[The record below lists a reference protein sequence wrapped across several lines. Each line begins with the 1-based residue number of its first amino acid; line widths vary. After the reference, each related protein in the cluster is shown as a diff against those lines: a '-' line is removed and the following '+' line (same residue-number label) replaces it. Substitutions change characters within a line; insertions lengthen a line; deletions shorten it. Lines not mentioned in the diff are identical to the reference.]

1 MCCET
6 LSDLFDMARA
16 VYNED
21 NSELPYC
28 LKITEYIKRAIPC
41 LPKSNSLNA
50 LYWKVLLWEAPNRF
64 ESFLLYMEKNRP
76 YKKKFY
82 EPRMN
87 PLSIVA
93 QDLQDLED
101 GKYDFYG
108 LSMPPRVGKAI
119 AYDTPVL
126 TKNGWKKHGDLTIRD
141 SVIGIDG
148 EYKKILAI
156 HNPCEMEYEVTFS
169 DGEKI
174 VCHGNHE
181 WVVEDRN
188 TRKLRRIETKKI
200 AGDLRSNDGHFKY
213 RIPKK
218 KFLQGDV
225 HELAVD
231 PYTLGVWLGDGRNQ
245 NPDICGAESDYAIVQ
260 AILDNGYELAWDT
273 RHKTTG
279 VRYYGFKELRKQLQ
293 EYDMCHS
300 RRRSD
305 KYIPDNYLTAT
316 VGQRLEL
323 LAGLLDT
330 DGCLR
335 KKEHRYDFTTNEE
348 RLRDDVI
355 SLVSTF
361 GWRCSVVRY
370 ERGISSSG
378 IRANKPYWVISFNP
392 TCYIPCRLERKQL
405 YEFSKQRAITITDV
419 EKIHGI
425 QGNCI
430 TVEGGVYCVG
440 KRLKPTHNSS
450 ICIFYFAWIIGK
462 RPSSHNAMSGH
473 SGILADRFHNDLIK
487 LTENEEYTFH
497 EIFPD
502 VQLVSKSSEKNELY
516 YDAVESFAT
525 TTCRGIDGTWT
536 GAVDI
541 SEDGYLYVDDL
552 VRDRKESLSLRRL
565 EGRYQDYLN
574 ILVDRKNDGSKELM
588 VGTRWNVADPLGRIE
603 KQYKDNP
610 RYKFRKLPALNEKG
624 ESNFNY
630 PVHGFSTEYY
640 HNMRDRLDK
649 NEWMAKFMQTP
660 FVREGLLFP
669 ADGLRY
675 YNGILPEGD
684 HRVVGACD
692 VAWGGGDSLSMPIG
706 YEYPNGD
713 VYIPSWIFNKGPK
726 EVTIPLVTGKIIGE
740 RLTEIQFEANNGGDM
755 YSDKVSSELEKHNY
769 HCSCSYKKAPGNMEK
784 MTKMVAYSGDV
795 KKHFIFLDP
804 EHQDQEYS
812 DAMDE
817 LNMTV
822 QIGDNEH
829 DDAGDGITQ
838 LAMKIYGEIG
848 GPAEIYSSPV

>member
-1 MCCET
+1 MISGRNRRIINAIKKKPVCYET
-6 LSDLFDMARA
+6 LSDLFDMARV

-21 NSELPYC
+21 NAELSYC
-28 LKITEYIKRAIPC
+28 LKITEYVKEVIAC

-87 PLSIVA
+87 PLRIVA

-108 LSMPPRVGKAI
+108 LSMPPRVGK
-119 AYDTPVL
+119 
-126 TKNGWKKHGDLTIRD
+126 
-141 SVIGIDG
+141 
-148 EYKKILAI
+148 
-156 HNPCEMEYEVTFS
+156 
-169 DGEKI
+169 
-174 VCHGNHE
+174 
-181 WVVEDRN
+181 
-188 TRKLRRIETKKI
+188 
-200 AGDLRSNDGHFKY
+200 
-213 RIPKK
+213 
-218 KFLQGDV
+218 
-225 HELAVD
+225 
-231 PYTLGVWLGDGRNQ
+231 
-245 NPDICGAESDYAIVQ
+245 
-260 AILDNGYELAWDT
+260 
-273 RHKTTG
+273 
-279 VRYYGFKELRKQLQ
+279 
-293 EYDMCHS
+293 
-300 RRRSD
+300 
-305 KYIPDNYLTAT
+305 
-316 VGQRLEL
+316 
-323 LAGLLDT
+323 
-330 DGCLR
+330 
-335 KKEHRYDFTTNEE
+335 
-348 RLRDDVI
+348 
-355 SLVSTF
+355 ST
-361 GWRCSVVRY
+361 
-370 ERGISSSG
+370 
-378 IRANKPYWVISFNP
+378 
-392 TCYIPCRLERKQL
+392 
-405 YEFSKQRAITITDV
+405 
-419 EKIHGI
+419 
-425 QGNCI
+425 
-430 TVEGGVYCVG
+430 
-440 KRLKPTHNSS
+440 
-450 ICIFYFAWIIGK
+450 ICIFFFAWIIGK
-462 RPSSHNAMSGH
+462 RPDSHNAMSGH

-502 VQLVSKSSEKNELY
+502 VNLQMKSSEKNELY

-541 SEDGYLYVDDL
+541 SQDGYLYVDDL
-552 VRDRKESLSLRRL
+552 VRDRKESLSPKRL

-574 ILVDRKNDGSKELM
+574 ILVDRKNDGSRELM
-588 VGTRWNVADPLGRIE
+588 VGTRWNVMDPLGKIE

-624 ESNFNY
+624 ESNFDY
-630 PVHGFSTEYY
+630 PVKGFSTKYY
-640 HNMRDRLDK
+640 HDMRDKLDK

-684 HRVVGACD
+684 HRVIGACD

-726 EVTIPLVTGKIIGE
+726 ETTIPLVTGKIMGE

-755 YSDKVSSELEKHNY
+755 YSDKVSAELEKHNY

-795 KKHFIFLDP
+795 KRHFIFLDP

-838 LAMKIYGEIG
+838 LAIKIYGDVG
-848 GPAEIYSSPV
+848 GPADIISSPV

>member
-1 MCCET
+1 MISGRNKRIINAIKKKPVCCET
-6 LSDLFDMARA
+6 LRDLFDMARA
-16 VYNED
+16 VYKED
-21 NSELPYC
+21 NAELSYC
-28 LKITEYIKRAIPC
+28 LKITSYIKQVIP
-41 LPKSNSLNA
+41 LLEKSDALNSL
-50 LYWKVLLWEAPNRF
+50 YWDVLLWEAPNRF

-108 LSMPPRVGKAI
+108 LSMPPRVGK
-119 AYDTPVL
+119 
-126 TKNGWKKHGDLTIRD
+126 
-141 SVIGIDG
+141 
-148 EYKKILAI
+148 
-156 HNPCEMEYEVTFS
+156 
-169 DGEKI
+169 
-174 VCHGNHE
+174 
-181 WVVEDRN
+181 
-188 TRKLRRIETKKI
+188 
-200 AGDLRSNDGHFKY
+200 
-213 RIPKK
+213 
-218 KFLQGDV
+218 
-225 HELAVD
+225 
-231 PYTLGVWLGDGRNQ
+231 
-245 NPDICGAESDYAIVQ
+245 
-260 AILDNGYELAWDT
+260 
-273 RHKTTG
+273 
-279 VRYYGFKELRKQLQ
+279 
-293 EYDMCHS
+293 
-300 RRRSD
+300 
-305 KYIPDNYLTAT
+305 
-316 VGQRLEL
+316 
-323 LAGLLDT
+323 
-330 DGCLR
+330 
-335 KKEHRYDFTTNEE
+335 
-348 RLRDDVI
+348 
-355 SLVSTF
+355 ST
-361 GWRCSVVRY
+361 
-370 ERGISSSG
+370 
-378 IRANKPYWVISFNP
+378 
-392 TCYIPCRLERKQL
+392 
-405 YEFSKQRAITITDV
+405 
-419 EKIHGI
+419 
-425 QGNCI
+425 
-430 TVEGGVYCVG
+430 
-440 KRLKPTHNSS
+440 
-450 ICIFYFAWIIGK
+450 ICIFFYAWIIGK

-552 VRDRKESLSLRRL
+552 VRDRKESLSLKRL

-603 KQYKDNP
+603 KQYKNNP
-610 RYKFRKLPALNEKG
+610 RYKFRKIPALNEKG
-624 ESNFNY
+624 ESNFDY
-630 PVHGFSTEYY
+630 PVKGFSTKYY

-669 ADGLRY
+669 ADELRY

-713 VYIPSWIFNKGPK
+713 VYIPSWIFNKGKK
-726 EVTIPLVTGKIIGE
+726 EVTIPLVTGKIMGE
-740 RLTEIQFEANNGGDM
+740 KLTEIQFEANNGGDM
-755 YSDKVSSELEKHNY
+755 YSDRVSTELEKHNY

-795 KKHFIFLDP
+795 KKHFIFLDS

-838 LAMKIYGEIG
+838 LAMKIYGDID
-848 GPAEIYSSPV
+848 GPASIIQSPV

>member
-1 MCCET
+1 MISGRNKRIINAIKKKPVCCET
-6 LSDLFDMARA
+6 LRDLFDMARA
-16 VYNED
+16 VYKED
-21 NSELPYC
+21 NAELSYC
-28 LKITEYIKRAIPC
+28 LKITSYIKQVIP
-41 LPKSNSLNA
+41 LLEKSDALNSL
-50 LYWKVLLWEAPNRF
+50 YWDVLLWEAPNRF

-108 LSMPPRVGKAI
+108 LSMPPRVGK
-119 AYDTPVL
+119 
-126 TKNGWKKHGDLTIRD
+126 
-141 SVIGIDG
+141 
-148 EYKKILAI
+148 
-156 HNPCEMEYEVTFS
+156 
-169 DGEKI
+169 
-174 VCHGNHE
+174 
-181 WVVEDRN
+181 
-188 TRKLRRIETKKI
+188 
-200 AGDLRSNDGHFKY
+200 
-213 RIPKK
+213 
-218 KFLQGDV
+218 
-225 HELAVD
+225 
-231 PYTLGVWLGDGRNQ
+231 
-245 NPDICGAESDYAIVQ
+245 
-260 AILDNGYELAWDT
+260 
-273 RHKTTG
+273 
-279 VRYYGFKELRKQLQ
+279 
-293 EYDMCHS
+293 
-300 RRRSD
+300 
-305 KYIPDNYLTAT
+305 
-316 VGQRLEL
+316 
-323 LAGLLDT
+323 
-330 DGCLR
+330 
-335 KKEHRYDFTTNEE
+335 
-348 RLRDDVI
+348 
-355 SLVSTF
+355 ST
-361 GWRCSVVRY
+361 
-370 ERGISSSG
+370 
-378 IRANKPYWVISFNP
+378 
-392 TCYIPCRLERKQL
+392 
-405 YEFSKQRAITITDV
+405 
-419 EKIHGI
+419 
-425 QGNCI
+425 
-430 TVEGGVYCVG
+430 
-440 KRLKPTHNSS
+440 
-450 ICIFYFAWIIGK
+450 ICIFFYAWIIGK

-552 VRDRKESLSLRRL
+552 VRDRKESLSLKRL

-603 KQYKDNP
+603 KQYKNNP

-624 ESNFNY
+624 ESNFDY
-630 PVHGFSTEYY
+630 PVHGFSTKYY
-640 HNMRDRLDK
+640 HDMRDRLNK

-669 ADGLRY
+669 ADELRY

-740 RLTEIQFEANNGGDM
+740 KLTEIQFEANNGGDM
-755 YSDKVSSELEKHNY
+755 YSDRISTELEKHNY

-784 MTKMVAYSGDV
+784 TTKMVAYSGDI
-795 KKHFIFLDP
+795 KKHFIFLNP

-838 LAMKIYGEIG
+838 LAMKIYGDYDE
-848 GPAEIYSSPV
+848 PASIIQSPV

>member
-1 MCCET
+1 MISGRNKRIINAIKKKPVCCET
-6 LSDLFDMARA
+6 LRDLFDMARA
-16 VYNED
+16 VYKED
-21 NSELPYC
+21 NAELSYC
-28 LKITEYIKRAIPC
+28 LKITSYIKQVVQ
-41 LPKSNSLNA
+41 LLEKSDALNG
-50 LYWKVLLWEAPNRF
+50 LYWDVLLWEAPNRF

-108 LSMPPRVGKAI
+108 LSMPPRVGK
-119 AYDTPVL
+119 
-126 TKNGWKKHGDLTIRD
+126 
-141 SVIGIDG
+141 
-148 EYKKILAI
+148 
-156 HNPCEMEYEVTFS
+156 
-169 DGEKI
+169 
-174 VCHGNHE
+174 
-181 WVVEDRN
+181 
-188 TRKLRRIETKKI
+188 
-200 AGDLRSNDGHFKY
+200 
-213 RIPKK
+213 
-218 KFLQGDV
+218 
-225 HELAVD
+225 
-231 PYTLGVWLGDGRNQ
+231 
-245 NPDICGAESDYAIVQ
+245 
-260 AILDNGYELAWDT
+260 
-273 RHKTTG
+273 
-279 VRYYGFKELRKQLQ
+279 
-293 EYDMCHS
+293 
-300 RRRSD
+300 
-305 KYIPDNYLTAT
+305 
-316 VGQRLEL
+316 
-323 LAGLLDT
+323 
-330 DGCLR
+330 
-335 KKEHRYDFTTNEE
+335 
-348 RLRDDVI
+348 
-355 SLVSTF
+355 ST
-361 GWRCSVVRY
+361 
-370 ERGISSSG
+370 
-378 IRANKPYWVISFNP
+378 
-392 TCYIPCRLERKQL
+392 
-405 YEFSKQRAITITDV
+405 
-419 EKIHGI
+419 
-425 QGNCI
+425 
-430 TVEGGVYCVG
+430 
-440 KRLKPTHNSS
+440 
-450 ICIFYFAWIIGK
+450 ICIFFYAWIIGK

-552 VRDRKESLSLRRL
+552 VRDRKESLSLKRL

-603 KQYKDNP
+603 KQYKNNP

-624 ESNFNY
+624 ESNFDY
-630 PVHGFSTEYY
+630 PVHGFSTKYY
-640 HNMRDRLDK
+640 HDMRDRLDK

-669 ADGLRY
+669 ADELRY

-684 HRVVGACD
+684 HRVIGACD

-713 VYIPSWIFNKGPK
+713 VYIPSWIFNKGKK

-740 RLTEIQFEANNGGDM
+740 KLTEIQFEANNGGDM
-755 YSDKVSSELEKHNY
+755 YSDRVSTELEKHNY

-838 LAMKIYGEIG
+838 LAMKIYGDID
-848 GPAEIYSSPV
+848 GPASIIQSPV

>member
-1 MCCET
+1 MISGRNKRIINAIKKKPVCCET
-6 LSDLFDMARA
+6 LRDLFDMARA
-16 VYNED
+16 VYKED
-21 NSELPYC
+21 NAELSYC
-28 LKITEYIKRAIPC
+28 LKITSYIKQVIP
-41 LPKSNSLNA
+41 LLEKSDALNG
-50 LYWKVLLWEAPNRF
+50 LYWDVLLWEAPNRF

-108 LSMPPRVGKAI
+108 LSMPPRVGK
-119 AYDTPVL
+119 
-126 TKNGWKKHGDLTIRD
+126 
-141 SVIGIDG
+141 
-148 EYKKILAI
+148 
-156 HNPCEMEYEVTFS
+156 
-169 DGEKI
+169 
-174 VCHGNHE
+174 
-181 WVVEDRN
+181 
-188 TRKLRRIETKKI
+188 
-200 AGDLRSNDGHFKY
+200 
-213 RIPKK
+213 
-218 KFLQGDV
+218 
-225 HELAVD
+225 
-231 PYTLGVWLGDGRNQ
+231 
-245 NPDICGAESDYAIVQ
+245 
-260 AILDNGYELAWDT
+260 
-273 RHKTTG
+273 
-279 VRYYGFKELRKQLQ
+279 
-293 EYDMCHS
+293 
-300 RRRSD
+300 
-305 KYIPDNYLTAT
+305 
-316 VGQRLEL
+316 
-323 LAGLLDT
+323 
-330 DGCLR
+330 
-335 KKEHRYDFTTNEE
+335 
-348 RLRDDVI
+348 
-355 SLVSTF
+355 ST
-361 GWRCSVVRY
+361 
-370 ERGISSSG
+370 
-378 IRANKPYWVISFNP
+378 
-392 TCYIPCRLERKQL
+392 
-405 YEFSKQRAITITDV
+405 
-419 EKIHGI
+419 
-425 QGNCI
+425 
-430 TVEGGVYCVG
+430 
-440 KRLKPTHNSS
+440 
-450 ICIFYFAWIIGK
+450 ICIFFYAWIIGK

-502 VQLVSKSSEKNELY
+502 VQLASKSSEKNELY

-552 VRDRKESLSLRRL
+552 VRDRKESLSLKRL

-574 ILVDRKNDGSKELM
+574 ILVDRKNDGSRELM

-603 KQYKDNP
+603 KQYKNNP

-630 PVHGFSTEYY
+630 PVKGFSTKYY

-784 MTKMVAYSGDV
+784 MTKMIAYSGDI

-804 EHQDQEYS
+804 DCQDQEYS
-812 DAMDE
+812 EAMDE

-838 LAMKIYGEIG
+838 LAMKIYGDIG
-848 GPAEIYSSPV
+848 GPASIVQSPV

>member
-1 MCCET
+1 MISGRNKRIINAIKKKPVCCET
-6 LSDLFDMARA
+6 LRDLFDMARA
-16 VYNED
+16 VYKED
-21 NSELPYC
+21 NAELSYC
-28 LKITEYIKRAIPC
+28 LEITSYIKQVIP
-41 LPKSNSLNA
+41 LLGKSDALNSL
-50 LYWKVLLWEAPNRF
+50 YWDVLLWEAPNRF

-108 LSMPPRVGKAI
+108 LSMPPRVGK
-119 AYDTPVL
+119 
-126 TKNGWKKHGDLTIRD
+126 
-141 SVIGIDG
+141 
-148 EYKKILAI
+148 
-156 HNPCEMEYEVTFS
+156 
-169 DGEKI
+169 
-174 VCHGNHE
+174 
-181 WVVEDRN
+181 
-188 TRKLRRIETKKI
+188 
-200 AGDLRSNDGHFKY
+200 
-213 RIPKK
+213 
-218 KFLQGDV
+218 
-225 HELAVD
+225 
-231 PYTLGVWLGDGRNQ
+231 
-245 NPDICGAESDYAIVQ
+245 
-260 AILDNGYELAWDT
+260 
-273 RHKTTG
+273 
-279 VRYYGFKELRKQLQ
+279 
-293 EYDMCHS
+293 
-300 RRRSD
+300 
-305 KYIPDNYLTAT
+305 
-316 VGQRLEL
+316 
-323 LAGLLDT
+323 
-330 DGCLR
+330 
-335 KKEHRYDFTTNEE
+335 
-348 RLRDDVI
+348 
-355 SLVSTF
+355 ST
-361 GWRCSVVRY
+361 
-370 ERGISSSG
+370 
-378 IRANKPYWVISFNP
+378 
-392 TCYIPCRLERKQL
+392 
-405 YEFSKQRAITITDV
+405 
-419 EKIHGI
+419 
-425 QGNCI
+425 
-430 TVEGGVYCVG
+430 
-440 KRLKPTHNSS
+440 
-450 ICIFYFAWIIGK
+450 ICIFFYAWIIGK

-552 VRDRKESLSLRRL
+552 VRDRKESLSLKRL

-603 KQYKDNP
+603 KQYKNNP

-624 ESNFNY
+624 ESNFDY
-630 PVHGFSTEYY
+630 PVKGFSTKYY

-669 ADGLRY
+669 ADELRY

-713 VYIPSWIFNKGPK
+713 VYIPSWIFNKGKK

-740 RLTEIQFEANNGGDM
+740 KLTEIQFEANNGGDM
-755 YSDKVSSELEKHNY
+755 YSDRVSTELEKHNY

-838 LAMKIYGEIG
+838 LAIKIYGDID
-848 GPAEIYSSPV
+848 GPASIIQSPV

>member
-1 MCCET
+1 MISGRNKRIINAIKKKPVCCET
-6 LSDLFDMARA
+6 LRDLFDMARA
-16 VYNED
+16 VYKED
-21 NSELPYC
+21 NAELSYC
-28 LKITEYIKRAIPC
+28 LKITSYIKQVIP
-41 LPKSNSLNA
+41 LLEKSDALNSL
-50 LYWKVLLWEAPNRF
+50 YWDVLLWEAPNRF

-87 PLSIVA
+87 PFSIVA

-108 LSMPPRVGKAI
+108 LSMPPRVGK
-119 AYDTPVL
+119 
-126 TKNGWKKHGDLTIRD
+126 
-141 SVIGIDG
+141 
-148 EYKKILAI
+148 
-156 HNPCEMEYEVTFS
+156 
-169 DGEKI
+169 
-174 VCHGNHE
+174 
-181 WVVEDRN
+181 
-188 TRKLRRIETKKI
+188 
-200 AGDLRSNDGHFKY
+200 
-213 RIPKK
+213 
-218 KFLQGDV
+218 
-225 HELAVD
+225 
-231 PYTLGVWLGDGRNQ
+231 
-245 NPDICGAESDYAIVQ
+245 
-260 AILDNGYELAWDT
+260 
-273 RHKTTG
+273 
-279 VRYYGFKELRKQLQ
+279 
-293 EYDMCHS
+293 
-300 RRRSD
+300 
-305 KYIPDNYLTAT
+305 
-316 VGQRLEL
+316 
-323 LAGLLDT
+323 
-330 DGCLR
+330 
-335 KKEHRYDFTTNEE
+335 
-348 RLRDDVI
+348 
-355 SLVSTF
+355 ST
-361 GWRCSVVRY
+361 
-370 ERGISSSG
+370 
-378 IRANKPYWVISFNP
+378 
-392 TCYIPCRLERKQL
+392 
-405 YEFSKQRAITITDV
+405 
-419 EKIHGI
+419 
-425 QGNCI
+425 
-430 TVEGGVYCVG
+430 
-440 KRLKPTHNSS
+440 
-450 ICIFYFAWIIGK
+450 ICIFFYAWIIGK

-565 EGRYQDYLN
+565 DGRYQDYLN

-603 KQYKDNP
+603 KQYKNNP
-610 RYKFRKLPALNEKG
+610 RYKFRKIPALNEKG

-630 PVHGFSTEYY
+630 PVKGFSTKYY
-640 HNMRDRLDK
+640 HDMRDRLDK

-669 ADGLRY
+669 ADELRY

-713 VYIPSWIFNKGPK
+713 VYIPSWIFNKGKK

-740 RLTEIQFEANNGGDM
+740 KLTEIQFEANNGGDM
-755 YSDKVSSELEKHNY
+755 YSDRVSTELEKHNY

-838 LAMKIYGEIG
+838 LAMKIYGDID
-848 GPAEIYSSPV
+848 GPASIIQSPV

>member
-1 MCCET
+1 MISGRNKRIINAIKKKPVCCET
-6 LSDLFDMARA
+6 LRDLFDMARA
-16 VYNED
+16 VYKED
-21 NSELPYC
+21 NAELSYC
-28 LKITEYIKRAIPC
+28 LKITSYIKQVIP
-41 LPKSNSLNA
+41 LLEKSDALNSL
-50 LYWKVLLWEAPNRF
+50 YWDVLLWEAPNRF

-108 LSMPPRVGKAI
+108 LSMPPRVGK
-119 AYDTPVL
+119 
-126 TKNGWKKHGDLTIRD
+126 
-141 SVIGIDG
+141 
-148 EYKKILAI
+148 
-156 HNPCEMEYEVTFS
+156 
-169 DGEKI
+169 
-174 VCHGNHE
+174 
-181 WVVEDRN
+181 
-188 TRKLRRIETKKI
+188 
-200 AGDLRSNDGHFKY
+200 
-213 RIPKK
+213 
-218 KFLQGDV
+218 
-225 HELAVD
+225 
-231 PYTLGVWLGDGRNQ
+231 
-245 NPDICGAESDYAIVQ
+245 
-260 AILDNGYELAWDT
+260 
-273 RHKTTG
+273 
-279 VRYYGFKELRKQLQ
+279 
-293 EYDMCHS
+293 
-300 RRRSD
+300 
-305 KYIPDNYLTAT
+305 
-316 VGQRLEL
+316 
-323 LAGLLDT
+323 
-330 DGCLR
+330 
-335 KKEHRYDFTTNEE
+335 
-348 RLRDDVI
+348 
-355 SLVSTF
+355 ST
-361 GWRCSVVRY
+361 
-370 ERGISSSG
+370 
-378 IRANKPYWVISFNP
+378 
-392 TCYIPCRLERKQL
+392 
-405 YEFSKQRAITITDV
+405 
-419 EKIHGI
+419 
-425 QGNCI
+425 
-430 TVEGGVYCVG
+430 
-440 KRLKPTHNSS
+440 
-450 ICIFYFAWIIGK
+450 ICIFFYAWIIGK

-536 GAVDI
+536 GAVDV

-565 EGRYQDYLN
+565 DGRYQDYLN

-603 KQYKDNP
+603 KQYKNNP
-610 RYKFRKLPALNEKG
+610 RYKFRKIPALNEKG

-630 PVHGFSTEYY
+630 PVKGFSTKYY

-669 ADGLRY
+669 ADELRY

-684 HRVVGACD
+684 HRVIGACD

-713 VYIPSWIFNKGPK
+713 VYIPSWIFNKGKK

-740 RLTEIQFEANNGGDM
+740 KLTEIQFEANNGGDM
-755 YSDKVSSELEKHNY
+755 YSDRVSTELEKHNY

-838 LAMKIYGEIG
+838 LAMKIYGDID
-848 GPAEIYSSPV
+848 GPASIIQSPV

>member
-1 MCCET
+1 MISGRNKRIINAIKKKPVCCET
-6 LSDLFDMARA
+6 LRDLFDMARA
-16 VYNED
+16 VYKED
-21 NSELPYC
+21 NAELSYC
-28 LKITEYIKRAIPC
+28 LKITSYIKQVIP
-41 LPKSNSLNA
+41 LLEKSDALNSL
-50 LYWKVLLWEAPNRF
+50 YWDVLLWEAPNRF

-108 LSMPPRVGKAI
+108 LSMPPRVGK
-119 AYDTPVL
+119 
-126 TKNGWKKHGDLTIRD
+126 
-141 SVIGIDG
+141 
-148 EYKKILAI
+148 
-156 HNPCEMEYEVTFS
+156 
-169 DGEKI
+169 
-174 VCHGNHE
+174 
-181 WVVEDRN
+181 
-188 TRKLRRIETKKI
+188 
-200 AGDLRSNDGHFKY
+200 
-213 RIPKK
+213 
-218 KFLQGDV
+218 
-225 HELAVD
+225 
-231 PYTLGVWLGDGRNQ
+231 
-245 NPDICGAESDYAIVQ
+245 
-260 AILDNGYELAWDT
+260 
-273 RHKTTG
+273 
-279 VRYYGFKELRKQLQ
+279 
-293 EYDMCHS
+293 
-300 RRRSD
+300 
-305 KYIPDNYLTAT
+305 
-316 VGQRLEL
+316 
-323 LAGLLDT
+323 
-330 DGCLR
+330 
-335 KKEHRYDFTTNEE
+335 
-348 RLRDDVI
+348 
-355 SLVSTF
+355 ST
-361 GWRCSVVRY
+361 
-370 ERGISSSG
+370 
-378 IRANKPYWVISFNP
+378 
-392 TCYIPCRLERKQL
+392 
-405 YEFSKQRAITITDV
+405 
-419 EKIHGI
+419 
-425 QGNCI
+425 
-430 TVEGGVYCVG
+430 
-440 KRLKPTHNSS
+440 
-450 ICIFYFAWIIGK
+450 ICIFFYAWIIGK

-565 EGRYQDYLN
+565 DGRYQDYLN

-603 KQYKDNP
+603 KQYKNNP
-610 RYKFRKLPALNEKG
+610 RYKFRKIPALNEKG

-630 PVHGFSTEYY
+630 PVKGFSTKYY

-669 ADGLRY
+669 ADELRY
-675 YNGILPEGD
+675 YNGVLPEGD

-713 VYIPSWIFNKGPK
+713 VYIPSWIFNKGEK

-740 RLTEIQFEANNGGDM
+740 KLTEIQFEANNGGDM
-755 YSDKVSSELEKHNY
+755 YSDRVSTELEKHNY

-838 LAMKIYGEIG
+838 LAMKIYGDID
-848 GPAEIYSSPV
+848 GPASIIQSPV

>member
-1 MCCET
+1 MISGRNRRIINAIKKKPVSNET
-6 LSDLFDMARA
+6 LSDLFDMARV

-21 NSELPYC
+21 NAELHYC
-28 LKITEYIKRAIPC
+28 LKITEYVKEVVHY

-87 PLSIVA
+87 PLRIVA

-108 LSMPPRVGKAI
+108 LSMPPRVGK
-119 AYDTPVL
+119 
-126 TKNGWKKHGDLTIRD
+126 
-141 SVIGIDG
+141 
-148 EYKKILAI
+148 
-156 HNPCEMEYEVTFS
+156 
-169 DGEKI
+169 
-174 VCHGNHE
+174 
-181 WVVEDRN
+181 
-188 TRKLRRIETKKI
+188 
-200 AGDLRSNDGHFKY
+200 
-213 RIPKK
+213 
-218 KFLQGDV
+218 
-225 HELAVD
+225 
-231 PYTLGVWLGDGRNQ
+231 
-245 NPDICGAESDYAIVQ
+245 
-260 AILDNGYELAWDT
+260 
-273 RHKTTG
+273 
-279 VRYYGFKELRKQLQ
+279 
-293 EYDMCHS
+293 
-300 RRRSD
+300 
-305 KYIPDNYLTAT
+305 
-316 VGQRLEL
+316 
-323 LAGLLDT
+323 
-330 DGCLR
+330 
-335 KKEHRYDFTTNEE
+335 
-348 RLRDDVI
+348 
-355 SLVSTF
+355 ST
-361 GWRCSVVRY
+361 
-370 ERGISSSG
+370 
-378 IRANKPYWVISFNP
+378 
-392 TCYIPCRLERKQL
+392 
-405 YEFSKQRAITITDV
+405 
-419 EKIHGI
+419 
-425 QGNCI
+425 
-430 TVEGGVYCVG
+430 
-440 KRLKPTHNSS
+440 
-450 ICIFYFAWIIGK
+450 ICIFFFAWIIGK
-462 RPSSHNAMSGH
+462 RPDSHNAMSGH

-502 VQLVSKSSEKNELY
+502 VNLQMKSSEKNELY

-541 SEDGYLYVDDL
+541 SQDGYLYVDDL
-552 VRDRKESLSLRRL
+552 VRDRKESLSPKRL

-574 ILVDRKNDGSKELM
+574 ILVDRKNDGSRELM
-588 VGTRWNVADPLGRIE
+588 VGTRWNVMDPLGKIE
-603 KQYKDNP
+603 KQYKNNP

-624 ESNFNY
+624 ESNFDY
-630 PVHGFSTEYY
+630 PVKGFSTKYY
-640 HNMRDRLDK
+640 HDMRDKLDK

-726 EVTIPLVTGKIIGE
+726 ETTIPLVTGKIMGE
-740 RLTEIQFEANNGGDM
+740 KLTEIQFEANNGGDM
-755 YSDKVSSELEKHNY
+755 YSDKVSAELEKHNY

-795 KKHFIFLDP
+795 KRHFIFLDP

-838 LAMKIYGEIG
+838 LAIKIYGDVG
-848 GPAEIYSSPV
+848 GPADIISSPV

>member
-1 MCCET
+1 MISGRNRRIINAIKEKPVCCEI
-6 LSDLFDMARA
+6 LSDLFDMARV

-21 NSELPYC
+21 NAELSYC
-28 LKITEYIKRAIPC
+28 LKITEYVKEVIPY

-87 PLSIVA
+87 PLRIVA

-108 LSMPPRVGKAI
+108 LSMPPRVGK
-119 AYDTPVL
+119 
-126 TKNGWKKHGDLTIRD
+126 
-141 SVIGIDG
+141 
-148 EYKKILAI
+148 
-156 HNPCEMEYEVTFS
+156 
-169 DGEKI
+169 
-174 VCHGNHE
+174 
-181 WVVEDRN
+181 
-188 TRKLRRIETKKI
+188 
-200 AGDLRSNDGHFKY
+200 
-213 RIPKK
+213 
-218 KFLQGDV
+218 
-225 HELAVD
+225 
-231 PYTLGVWLGDGRNQ
+231 
-245 NPDICGAESDYAIVQ
+245 
-260 AILDNGYELAWDT
+260 
-273 RHKTTG
+273 
-279 VRYYGFKELRKQLQ
+279 
-293 EYDMCHS
+293 
-300 RRRSD
+300 
-305 KYIPDNYLTAT
+305 
-316 VGQRLEL
+316 
-323 LAGLLDT
+323 
-330 DGCLR
+330 
-335 KKEHRYDFTTNEE
+335 
-348 RLRDDVI
+348 
-355 SLVSTF
+355 ST
-361 GWRCSVVRY
+361 
-370 ERGISSSG
+370 
-378 IRANKPYWVISFNP
+378 
-392 TCYIPCRLERKQL
+392 
-405 YEFSKQRAITITDV
+405 
-419 EKIHGI
+419 
-425 QGNCI
+425 
-430 TVEGGVYCVG
+430 
-440 KRLKPTHNSS
+440 
-450 ICIFYFAWIIGK
+450 ICIFFFAWIIGK
-462 RPSSHNAMSGH
+462 RPDSHNAMSGH

-502 VQLVSKSSEKNELY
+502 VNLQMKSSEKNELY

-541 SEDGYLYVDDL
+541 SQDGYLYVDDL
-552 VRDRKESLSLRRL
+552 VRDRKESLSPKRL

-574 ILVDRKNDGSKELM
+574 ILVDRKNDGSRELM
-588 VGTRWNVADPLGRIE
+588 VGTRWNVMDPLGKIE
-603 KQYKDNP
+603 KQYKNNP

-624 ESNFNY
+624 ESNFDY
-630 PVHGFSTEYY
+630 PVKGFSTKYY
-640 HNMRDRLDK
+640 HDMRDKLDK

-726 EVTIPLVTGKIIGE
+726 ETTIPLVTGKIMGE
-740 RLTEIQFEANNGGDM
+740 KLTEIQFEANNGGDM
-755 YSDKVSSELEKHNY
+755 YSDKVSAELEKHNY

-795 KKHFIFLDP
+795 KRHFIFLDP

-838 LAMKIYGEIG
+838 LAIKIYGDVG
-848 GPAEIYSSPV
+848 GSADIISSPV

>member
-1 MCCET
+1 MISGRNKRIINAIKKKPVCCET
-6 LSDLFDMARA
+6 LRDLFDMARA
-16 VYNED
+16 VYKED
-21 NSELPYC
+21 NAELSYC
-28 LKITEYIKRAIPC
+28 LKITIYIKQVIP
-41 LPKSNSLNA
+41 LLEKSDALNSL
-50 LYWKVLLWEAPNRF
+50 YWDVLLWEAPNRF

-108 LSMPPRVGKAI
+108 LSMPPRVGK
-119 AYDTPVL
+119 
-126 TKNGWKKHGDLTIRD
+126 
-141 SVIGIDG
+141 
-148 EYKKILAI
+148 
-156 HNPCEMEYEVTFS
+156 
-169 DGEKI
+169 
-174 VCHGNHE
+174 
-181 WVVEDRN
+181 
-188 TRKLRRIETKKI
+188 
-200 AGDLRSNDGHFKY
+200 
-213 RIPKK
+213 
-218 KFLQGDV
+218 
-225 HELAVD
+225 
-231 PYTLGVWLGDGRNQ
+231 
-245 NPDICGAESDYAIVQ
+245 
-260 AILDNGYELAWDT
+260 
-273 RHKTTG
+273 
-279 VRYYGFKELRKQLQ
+279 
-293 EYDMCHS
+293 
-300 RRRSD
+300 
-305 KYIPDNYLTAT
+305 
-316 VGQRLEL
+316 
-323 LAGLLDT
+323 
-330 DGCLR
+330 
-335 KKEHRYDFTTNEE
+335 
-348 RLRDDVI
+348 
-355 SLVSTF
+355 ST
-361 GWRCSVVRY
+361 
-370 ERGISSSG
+370 
-378 IRANKPYWVISFNP
+378 
-392 TCYIPCRLERKQL
+392 
-405 YEFSKQRAITITDV
+405 
-419 EKIHGI
+419 
-425 QGNCI
+425 
-430 TVEGGVYCVG
+430 
-440 KRLKPTHNSS
+440 
-450 ICIFYFAWIIGK
+450 ICIFFYAWIIGK

-552 VRDRKESLSLRRL
+552 VRDRKESLSLKRL

-603 KQYKDNP
+603 KQYKNNP

-624 ESNFNY
+624 ESNFDY
-630 PVHGFSTEYY
+630 PVKGFSTKYY

-669 ADGLRY
+669 ADELRY

-713 VYIPSWIFNKGPK
+713 VYIPSWIFNKGKK

-740 RLTEIQFEANNGGDM
+740 KLTEIQFEANNGGDM
-755 YSDKVSSELEKHNY
+755 YSDRVSTELEKHNY

-838 LAMKIYGEIG
+838 LAMKIYGDID
-848 GPAEIYSSPV
+848 GPASIIQSPV

>member
-1 MCCET
+1 MISGRNRRIINAIKKKPVSNET
-6 LSDLFDMARA
+6 LSDLFDMARV

-21 NSELPYC
+21 SAELHYC
-28 LKITEYIKRAIPC
+28 LKITEYVKEVVHY

-87 PLSIVA
+87 PLRIVA

-108 LSMPPRVGKAI
+108 LSMPPRVGK
-119 AYDTPVL
+119 
-126 TKNGWKKHGDLTIRD
+126 
-141 SVIGIDG
+141 
-148 EYKKILAI
+148 
-156 HNPCEMEYEVTFS
+156 
-169 DGEKI
+169 
-174 VCHGNHE
+174 
-181 WVVEDRN
+181 
-188 TRKLRRIETKKI
+188 
-200 AGDLRSNDGHFKY
+200 
-213 RIPKK
+213 
-218 KFLQGDV
+218 
-225 HELAVD
+225 
-231 PYTLGVWLGDGRNQ
+231 
-245 NPDICGAESDYAIVQ
+245 
-260 AILDNGYELAWDT
+260 
-273 RHKTTG
+273 
-279 VRYYGFKELRKQLQ
+279 
-293 EYDMCHS
+293 
-300 RRRSD
+300 
-305 KYIPDNYLTAT
+305 
-316 VGQRLEL
+316 
-323 LAGLLDT
+323 
-330 DGCLR
+330 
-335 KKEHRYDFTTNEE
+335 
-348 RLRDDVI
+348 
-355 SLVSTF
+355 ST
-361 GWRCSVVRY
+361 
-370 ERGISSSG
+370 
-378 IRANKPYWVISFNP
+378 
-392 TCYIPCRLERKQL
+392 
-405 YEFSKQRAITITDV
+405 
-419 EKIHGI
+419 
-425 QGNCI
+425 
-430 TVEGGVYCVG
+430 
-440 KRLKPTHNSS
+440 
-450 ICIFYFAWIIGK
+450 ICIFFFAWIIGK
-462 RPSSHNAMSGH
+462 RPDSHNAMSGH

-502 VQLVSKSSEKNELY
+502 VNLQMKSSEKNELY

-541 SEDGYLYVDDL
+541 SQDGYLYVDDL
-552 VRDRKESLSLRRL
+552 VRDRKESLSPKRL

-574 ILVDRKNDGSKELM
+574 ILVDRKNDGSRELM
-588 VGTRWNVADPLGRIE
+588 VGTRWNVMDPLGKIE
-603 KQYKDNP
+603 KQYKNNP

-624 ESNFNY
+624 ESNFDY
-630 PVHGFSTEYY
+630 PVKGFSTKYY
-640 HNMRDRLDK
+640 RDMRDKLDK

-726 EVTIPLVTGKIIGE
+726 ETTIPLVTGKIMGE
-740 RLTEIQFEANNGGDM
+740 KLTEIQFEANNGGDM
-755 YSDKVSSELEKHNY
+755 YSDKVSAELEKHNY

-795 KKHFIFLDP
+795 KRHFIFLDP

-838 LAMKIYGEIG
+838 LAIKIYGDVG
-848 GPAEIYSSPV
+848 GPADIISSPV

>member
-1 MCCET
+1 MISGRNKRIINAIKKKPVCCET
-6 LSDLFDMARA
+6 LRDLFDMARA
-16 VYNED
+16 VYKED
-21 NSELPYC
+21 NAELSYC
-28 LKITEYIKRAIPC
+28 LKITIYIKQVIP
-41 LPKSNSLNA
+41 LLEKSDALNSL
-50 LYWKVLLWEAPNRF
+50 YWDVLLWEAPNRF

-108 LSMPPRVGKAI
+108 LSMPPRVGK
-119 AYDTPVL
+119 
-126 TKNGWKKHGDLTIRD
+126 
-141 SVIGIDG
+141 
-148 EYKKILAI
+148 
-156 HNPCEMEYEVTFS
+156 
-169 DGEKI
+169 
-174 VCHGNHE
+174 
-181 WVVEDRN
+181 
-188 TRKLRRIETKKI
+188 
-200 AGDLRSNDGHFKY
+200 
-213 RIPKK
+213 
-218 KFLQGDV
+218 
-225 HELAVD
+225 
-231 PYTLGVWLGDGRNQ
+231 
-245 NPDICGAESDYAIVQ
+245 
-260 AILDNGYELAWDT
+260 
-273 RHKTTG
+273 
-279 VRYYGFKELRKQLQ
+279 
-293 EYDMCHS
+293 
-300 RRRSD
+300 
-305 KYIPDNYLTAT
+305 
-316 VGQRLEL
+316 
-323 LAGLLDT
+323 
-330 DGCLR
+330 
-335 KKEHRYDFTTNEE
+335 
-348 RLRDDVI
+348 
-355 SLVSTF
+355 ST
-361 GWRCSVVRY
+361 
-370 ERGISSSG
+370 
-378 IRANKPYWVISFNP
+378 
-392 TCYIPCRLERKQL
+392 
-405 YEFSKQRAITITDV
+405 
-419 EKIHGI
+419 
-425 QGNCI
+425 
-430 TVEGGVYCVG
+430 
-440 KRLKPTHNSS
+440 
-450 ICIFYFAWIIGK
+450 ICIFFYAWIIGK

-552 VRDRKESLSLRRL
+552 VRDRKESLSLKRL

-603 KQYKDNP
+603 KQYKNNP

-624 ESNFNY
+624 ESNFDY
-630 PVHGFSTEYY
+630 PVKGFSTKYY

-669 ADGLRY
+669 ADELRY

-684 HRVVGACD
+684 HRVIGACD

-713 VYIPSWIFNKGPK
+713 VYIPSWIFNKGKK

-740 RLTEIQFEANNGGDM
+740 KLTEIQFEANNGGDM
-755 YSDKVSSELEKHNY
+755 YSDRVSTELEKHNY

-838 LAMKIYGEIG
+838 LAMKIYGDID
-848 GPAEIYSSPV
+848 GPASIIQSPV

>member
-1 MCCET
+1 MISGRNKRIINAIKKKPVCCET
-6 LSDLFDMARA
+6 LRDLFDMARA
-16 VYNED
+16 VYKED
-21 NSELPYC
+21 NAELSYC
-28 LKITEYIKRAIPC
+28 LKITSYIKQVIP
-41 LPKSNSLNA
+41 LLEKSDALNSL
-50 LYWKVLLWEAPNRF
+50 YWDVLLWEAPNRF

-108 LSMPPRVGKAI
+108 LSMPPRVGK
-119 AYDTPVL
+119 
-126 TKNGWKKHGDLTIRD
+126 
-141 SVIGIDG
+141 
-148 EYKKILAI
+148 
-156 HNPCEMEYEVTFS
+156 
-169 DGEKI
+169 
-174 VCHGNHE
+174 
-181 WVVEDRN
+181 
-188 TRKLRRIETKKI
+188 
-200 AGDLRSNDGHFKY
+200 
-213 RIPKK
+213 
-218 KFLQGDV
+218 
-225 HELAVD
+225 
-231 PYTLGVWLGDGRNQ
+231 
-245 NPDICGAESDYAIVQ
+245 
-260 AILDNGYELAWDT
+260 
-273 RHKTTG
+273 
-279 VRYYGFKELRKQLQ
+279 
-293 EYDMCHS
+293 
-300 RRRSD
+300 
-305 KYIPDNYLTAT
+305 
-316 VGQRLEL
+316 
-323 LAGLLDT
+323 
-330 DGCLR
+330 
-335 KKEHRYDFTTNEE
+335 
-348 RLRDDVI
+348 
-355 SLVSTF
+355 ST
-361 GWRCSVVRY
+361 
-370 ERGISSSG
+370 
-378 IRANKPYWVISFNP
+378 
-392 TCYIPCRLERKQL
+392 
-405 YEFSKQRAITITDV
+405 
-419 EKIHGI
+419 
-425 QGNCI
+425 
-430 TVEGGVYCVG
+430 
-440 KRLKPTHNSS
+440 
-450 ICIFYFAWIIGK
+450 ICIFFYAWIIGK

-536 GAVDI
+536 GAVDV

-565 EGRYQDYLN
+565 DGRYQDYLN

-603 KQYKDNP
+603 KQYKNNP
-610 RYKFRKLPALNEKG
+610 RYKFRKIPALNEKG
-624 ESNFNY
+624 ESNFDY
-630 PVHGFSTEYY
+630 PVKGFSTKYY

-669 ADGLRY
+669 ADELRY

-684 HRVVGACD
+684 HRVIGACD

-706 YEYPNGD
+706 YEYPNGE
-713 VYIPSWIFNKGPK
+713 VYIPSWIFNKGKK

-740 RLTEIQFEANNGGDM
+740 KLTEIQFEANNGGDM
-755 YSDKVSSELEKHNY
+755 YSDRVSTELEKHNY

-838 LAMKIYGEIG
+838 LAMKIYGDID
-848 GPAEIYSSPV
+848 GPASIIQSPV

>member
-1 MCCET
+1 MISGRNKRIINAIKRKPVRCET
-6 LSDLFDMARA
+6 LRDLFDMARA
-16 VYNED
+16 VYKED
-21 NSELPYC
+21 NAELSYC
-28 LKITEYIKRAIPC
+28 LKITSYIKQVIP
-41 LPKSNSLNA
+41 LLEKSDALNG
-50 LYWKVLLWEAPNRF
+50 LYWDVLLWEAPKRF

-108 LSMPPRVGKAI
+108 LSMPPRVGK
-119 AYDTPVL
+119 
-126 TKNGWKKHGDLTIRD
+126 
-141 SVIGIDG
+141 
-148 EYKKILAI
+148 
-156 HNPCEMEYEVTFS
+156 
-169 DGEKI
+169 
-174 VCHGNHE
+174 
-181 WVVEDRN
+181 
-188 TRKLRRIETKKI
+188 
-200 AGDLRSNDGHFKY
+200 
-213 RIPKK
+213 
-218 KFLQGDV
+218 
-225 HELAVD
+225 
-231 PYTLGVWLGDGRNQ
+231 
-245 NPDICGAESDYAIVQ
+245 
-260 AILDNGYELAWDT
+260 
-273 RHKTTG
+273 
-279 VRYYGFKELRKQLQ
+279 
-293 EYDMCHS
+293 
-300 RRRSD
+300 
-305 KYIPDNYLTAT
+305 
-316 VGQRLEL
+316 
-323 LAGLLDT
+323 
-330 DGCLR
+330 
-335 KKEHRYDFTTNEE
+335 
-348 RLRDDVI
+348 
-355 SLVSTF
+355 ST
-361 GWRCSVVRY
+361 
-370 ERGISSSG
+370 
-378 IRANKPYWVISFNP
+378 
-392 TCYIPCRLERKQL
+392 
-405 YEFSKQRAITITDV
+405 
-419 EKIHGI
+419 
-425 QGNCI
+425 
-430 TVEGGVYCVG
+430 
-440 KRLKPTHNSS
+440 
-450 ICIFYFAWIIGK
+450 ICIFFYAWIIGK

-552 VRDRKESLSLRRL
+552 VRDRKESLSLKRL
-565 EGRYQDYLN
+565 DGRYQDYLN
-574 ILVDRKNDGSKELM
+574 ILVDRKNDGSRELM

-603 KQYKDNP
+603 KQYKNNP
-610 RYKFRKLPALNEKG
+610 RYKFRKIPALNEKG

-784 MTKMVAYSGDV
+784 MTKMIAYSGDI
-795 KKHFIFLDP
+795 KKHFVFLDP
-804 EHQDQEYS
+804 DCQDQEYS

-838 LAMKIYGEIG
+838 LAMKIYGDIG
-848 GPAEIYSSPV
+848 GPASIVQSPV

>member
-1 MCCET
+1 MISGRNKRIINAIKKKSVCCET
-6 LSDLFDMARA
+6 LRDLFDMARA
-16 VYNED
+16 VYKED
-21 NSELPYC
+21 DAELSYC
-28 LKITEYIKRAIPC
+28 LKITSYVKKVIP
-41 LPKSNSLNA
+41 LLEKSDALNG
-50 LYWKVLLWEAPNRF
+50 LYWDALLWEAPNRF

-108 LSMPPRVGKAI
+108 LSMPPRVGK
-119 AYDTPVL
+119 
-126 TKNGWKKHGDLTIRD
+126 
-141 SVIGIDG
+141 
-148 EYKKILAI
+148 
-156 HNPCEMEYEVTFS
+156 
-169 DGEKI
+169 
-174 VCHGNHE
+174 
-181 WVVEDRN
+181 
-188 TRKLRRIETKKI
+188 
-200 AGDLRSNDGHFKY
+200 
-213 RIPKK
+213 
-218 KFLQGDV
+218 
-225 HELAVD
+225 
-231 PYTLGVWLGDGRNQ
+231 
-245 NPDICGAESDYAIVQ
+245 
-260 AILDNGYELAWDT
+260 
-273 RHKTTG
+273 
-279 VRYYGFKELRKQLQ
+279 
-293 EYDMCHS
+293 
-300 RRRSD
+300 
-305 KYIPDNYLTAT
+305 
-316 VGQRLEL
+316 
-323 LAGLLDT
+323 
-330 DGCLR
+330 
-335 KKEHRYDFTTNEE
+335 
-348 RLRDDVI
+348 
-355 SLVSTF
+355 ST
-361 GWRCSVVRY
+361 
-370 ERGISSSG
+370 
-378 IRANKPYWVISFNP
+378 
-392 TCYIPCRLERKQL
+392 
-405 YEFSKQRAITITDV
+405 
-419 EKIHGI
+419 
-425 QGNCI
+425 
-430 TVEGGVYCVG
+430 
-440 KRLKPTHNSS
+440 
-450 ICIFYFAWIIGK
+450 ICIFFYAWIIGK

-552 VRDRKESLSLRRL
+552 VRDRKESLSLKRL

-603 KQYKDNP
+603 KQYKNNP
-610 RYKFRKLPALNEKG
+610 RYKFRKIPALNEKG
-624 ESNFNY
+624 ESNFDY
-630 PVHGFSTEYY
+630 PVHGFSTKYY
-640 HNMRDRLDK
+640 HDMRDRLDK

-669 ADGLRY
+669 ADELRY

-713 VYIPSWIFNKGPK
+713 VYIPSWIFNKGKK

-740 RLTEIQFEANNGGDM
+740 KLTEIQFEANNGGDM
-755 YSDKVSSELEKHNY
+755 YSDRVSTELEKHNY

-838 LAMKIYGEIG
+838 LAMKIYGDID
-848 GPAEIYSSPV
+848 GPASIIQSPV

>member
-1 MCCET
+1 MISGRNKRIINAIKKKPVCCET
-6 LSDLFDMARA
+6 LRDLFDMARA
-16 VYNED
+16 VYKED
-21 NSELPYC
+21 NAELSYC
-28 LKITEYIKRAIPC
+28 LKITSYVKKVIP
-41 LPKSNSLNA
+41 LLEKSDALNG
-50 LYWKVLLWEAPNRF
+50 LYWDVLLWEAPNRF

-108 LSMPPRVGKAI
+108 LSMPPRVGK
-119 AYDTPVL
+119 
-126 TKNGWKKHGDLTIRD
+126 
-141 SVIGIDG
+141 
-148 EYKKILAI
+148 
-156 HNPCEMEYEVTFS
+156 
-169 DGEKI
+169 
-174 VCHGNHE
+174 
-181 WVVEDRN
+181 
-188 TRKLRRIETKKI
+188 
-200 AGDLRSNDGHFKY
+200 
-213 RIPKK
+213 
-218 KFLQGDV
+218 
-225 HELAVD
+225 
-231 PYTLGVWLGDGRNQ
+231 
-245 NPDICGAESDYAIVQ
+245 
-260 AILDNGYELAWDT
+260 
-273 RHKTTG
+273 
-279 VRYYGFKELRKQLQ
+279 
-293 EYDMCHS
+293 
-300 RRRSD
+300 
-305 KYIPDNYLTAT
+305 
-316 VGQRLEL
+316 
-323 LAGLLDT
+323 
-330 DGCLR
+330 
-335 KKEHRYDFTTNEE
+335 
-348 RLRDDVI
+348 
-355 SLVSTF
+355 ST
-361 GWRCSVVRY
+361 
-370 ERGISSSG
+370 
-378 IRANKPYWVISFNP
+378 
-392 TCYIPCRLERKQL
+392 
-405 YEFSKQRAITITDV
+405 
-419 EKIHGI
+419 
-425 QGNCI
+425 
-430 TVEGGVYCVG
+430 
-440 KRLKPTHNSS
+440 
-450 ICIFYFAWIIGK
+450 ICIFFYAWIIGK

-552 VRDRKESLSLRRL
+552 VRDRKESLSLKRL

-603 KQYKDNP
+603 KQYKNNP

-630 PVHGFSTEYY
+630 PVKGFSTKYY

-669 ADGLRY
+669 ADELRY
-675 YNGILPEGD
+675 YNGVLPEGD
-684 HRVVGACD
+684 HRVIGACD

-713 VYIPSWIFNKGPK
+713 VYIPSWIFNKGKK

-740 RLTEIQFEANNGGDM
+740 KLTEIQFEANNGGDM
-755 YSDKVSSELEKHNY
+755 YSDRVSTELEKHNY

-838 LAMKIYGEIG
+838 LAMKIYGDID
-848 GPAEIYSSPV
+848 GPASIIQSPV

>member
-1 MCCET
+1 MILGRNKRIINAIKKKPVCCET
-6 LSDLFDMARA
+6 LRDLFDMARA
-16 VYNED
+16 VYKED
-21 NSELPYC
+21 NAELSYC
-28 LKITEYIKRAIPC
+28 LKITSYIKQVIP
-41 LPKSNSLNA
+41 LLEKSDALNSL
-50 LYWKVLLWEAPNRF
+50 YWDVLLWEAPNRF

-108 LSMPPRVGKAI
+108 LSMPPRVGK
-119 AYDTPVL
+119 
-126 TKNGWKKHGDLTIRD
+126 
-141 SVIGIDG
+141 
-148 EYKKILAI
+148 
-156 HNPCEMEYEVTFS
+156 
-169 DGEKI
+169 
-174 VCHGNHE
+174 
-181 WVVEDRN
+181 
-188 TRKLRRIETKKI
+188 
-200 AGDLRSNDGHFKY
+200 
-213 RIPKK
+213 
-218 KFLQGDV
+218 
-225 HELAVD
+225 
-231 PYTLGVWLGDGRNQ
+231 
-245 NPDICGAESDYAIVQ
+245 
-260 AILDNGYELAWDT
+260 
-273 RHKTTG
+273 
-279 VRYYGFKELRKQLQ
+279 
-293 EYDMCHS
+293 
-300 RRRSD
+300 
-305 KYIPDNYLTAT
+305 
-316 VGQRLEL
+316 
-323 LAGLLDT
+323 
-330 DGCLR
+330 
-335 KKEHRYDFTTNEE
+335 
-348 RLRDDVI
+348 
-355 SLVSTF
+355 ST
-361 GWRCSVVRY
+361 
-370 ERGISSSG
+370 
-378 IRANKPYWVISFNP
+378 
-392 TCYIPCRLERKQL
+392 
-405 YEFSKQRAITITDV
+405 
-419 EKIHGI
+419 
-425 QGNCI
+425 
-430 TVEGGVYCVG
+430 
-440 KRLKPTHNSS
+440 
-450 ICIFYFAWIIGK
+450 ICIFFYAWIIGK

-536 GAVDI
+536 GAVDV

-565 EGRYQDYLN
+565 DGRYQDYLN

-603 KQYKDNP
+603 KQYKNNP
-610 RYKFRKLPALNEKG
+610 RYKFRKIPALNEKG
-624 ESNFNY
+624 ESNFDY
-630 PVHGFSTEYY
+630 PVKGFSTKYY

-669 ADGLRY
+669 ADELRY

-684 HRVVGACD
+684 HRVIGACD

-713 VYIPSWIFNKGPK
+713 VYIPSWIFNKGKK

-740 RLTEIQFEANNGGDM
+740 KLTEIQFEANNGGDM
-755 YSDKVSSELEKHNY
+755 YSDRVSTELEKHNY

-838 LAMKIYGEIG
+838 LAMKIYGDID
-848 GPAEIYSSPV
+848 GPASIIQSPV

>member
-1 MCCET
+1 MISGRNKRIINAIKKKPVCCET
-6 LSDLFDMARA
+6 LRDLFDMARA
-16 VYNED
+16 VYKED
-21 NSELPYC
+21 NAELSYC
-28 LKITEYIKRAIPC
+28 LKITSYIKQVIP
-41 LPKSNSLNA
+41 LLEKSDALNSL
-50 LYWKVLLWEAPNRF
+50 YWDVLLWEAPNRF

-108 LSMPPRVGKAI
+108 LSMPPRVGK
-119 AYDTPVL
+119 
-126 TKNGWKKHGDLTIRD
+126 
-141 SVIGIDG
+141 
-148 EYKKILAI
+148 
-156 HNPCEMEYEVTFS
+156 
-169 DGEKI
+169 
-174 VCHGNHE
+174 
-181 WVVEDRN
+181 
-188 TRKLRRIETKKI
+188 
-200 AGDLRSNDGHFKY
+200 
-213 RIPKK
+213 
-218 KFLQGDV
+218 
-225 HELAVD
+225 
-231 PYTLGVWLGDGRNQ
+231 
-245 NPDICGAESDYAIVQ
+245 
-260 AILDNGYELAWDT
+260 
-273 RHKTTG
+273 
-279 VRYYGFKELRKQLQ
+279 
-293 EYDMCHS
+293 
-300 RRRSD
+300 
-305 KYIPDNYLTAT
+305 
-316 VGQRLEL
+316 
-323 LAGLLDT
+323 
-330 DGCLR
+330 
-335 KKEHRYDFTTNEE
+335 
-348 RLRDDVI
+348 
-355 SLVSTF
+355 ST
-361 GWRCSVVRY
+361 
-370 ERGISSSG
+370 
-378 IRANKPYWVISFNP
+378 
-392 TCYIPCRLERKQL
+392 
-405 YEFSKQRAITITDV
+405 
-419 EKIHGI
+419 
-425 QGNCI
+425 
-430 TVEGGVYCVG
+430 
-440 KRLKPTHNSS
+440 
-450 ICIFYFAWIIGK
+450 ICIFFYAWIIGK

-552 VRDRKESLSLRRL
+552 VRDRKESLSLKRL

-603 KQYKDNP
+603 KQYKNNP

-624 ESNFNY
+624 ESNFDY
-630 PVHGFSTEYY
+630 PVKGFSTKYY

-669 ADGLRY
+669 ADELRY

-713 VYIPSWIFNKGPK
+713 VYIPSWIFNKGKK

-740 RLTEIQFEANNGGDM
+740 KLTEIQFEANNGGDM
-755 YSDKVSSELEKHNY
+755 YSDRVSTELEKHNY

-804 EHQDQEYS
+804 ERQDQEYS

-838 LAMKIYGEIG
+838 LAMKIYGDID
-848 GPAEIYSSPV
+848 GPASIIQSPV

>member
-1 MCCET
+1 MISGRNKRIINAIKKKPVCCET
-6 LSDLFDMARA
+6 LRDLFDMARA
-16 VYNED
+16 VYKED
-21 NSELPYC
+21 NAELSYC
-28 LKITEYIKRAIPC
+28 LKITSYIKQVIP
-41 LPKSNSLNA
+41 LLEKSDALNSL
-50 LYWKVLLWEAPNRF
+50 YWDVLLWEAPNRF

-108 LSMPPRVGKAI
+108 LSMPPRVGK
-119 AYDTPVL
+119 
-126 TKNGWKKHGDLTIRD
+126 
-141 SVIGIDG
+141 
-148 EYKKILAI
+148 
-156 HNPCEMEYEVTFS
+156 
-169 DGEKI
+169 
-174 VCHGNHE
+174 
-181 WVVEDRN
+181 
-188 TRKLRRIETKKI
+188 
-200 AGDLRSNDGHFKY
+200 
-213 RIPKK
+213 
-218 KFLQGDV
+218 
-225 HELAVD
+225 
-231 PYTLGVWLGDGRNQ
+231 
-245 NPDICGAESDYAIVQ
+245 
-260 AILDNGYELAWDT
+260 
-273 RHKTTG
+273 
-279 VRYYGFKELRKQLQ
+279 
-293 EYDMCHS
+293 
-300 RRRSD
+300 
-305 KYIPDNYLTAT
+305 
-316 VGQRLEL
+316 
-323 LAGLLDT
+323 
-330 DGCLR
+330 
-335 KKEHRYDFTTNEE
+335 
-348 RLRDDVI
+348 
-355 SLVSTF
+355 ST
-361 GWRCSVVRY
+361 
-370 ERGISSSG
+370 
-378 IRANKPYWVISFNP
+378 
-392 TCYIPCRLERKQL
+392 
-405 YEFSKQRAITITDV
+405 
-419 EKIHGI
+419 
-425 QGNCI
+425 
-430 TVEGGVYCVG
+430 
-440 KRLKPTHNSS
+440 
-450 ICIFYFAWIIGK
+450 ICIFFYEWIIGK

-565 EGRYQDYLN
+565 DGRYQDYLN

-603 KQYKDNP
+603 KQYKNNP
-610 RYKFRKLPALNEKG
+610 RYKFRKIPALNEKG

-630 PVHGFSTEYY
+630 PVKGFSTKYY

-669 ADGLRY
+669 ADELRY

-713 VYIPSWIFNKGPK
+713 VYIPSWIFNKGKK

-740 RLTEIQFEANNGGDM
+740 KLTEIQFEANNGGDM
-755 YSDKVSSELEKHNY
+755 YSDRVSTELEKHNY

-838 LAMKIYGEIG
+838 LAMKIYGDID
-848 GPAEIYSSPV
+848 GPASIIQSPV

>member
-1 MCCET
+1 MISGRNRRIINAIKGKPVCCEI
-6 LSDLFDMARA
+6 LSDLFDMARV

-21 NSELPYC
+21 NAELSYC
-28 LKITEYIKRAIPC
+28 LKITEYVKEVIPY

-87 PLSIVA
+87 PLRIVA

-108 LSMPPRVGKAI
+108 LSMPPRVGK
-119 AYDTPVL
+119 
-126 TKNGWKKHGDLTIRD
+126 
-141 SVIGIDG
+141 
-148 EYKKILAI
+148 
-156 HNPCEMEYEVTFS
+156 
-169 DGEKI
+169 
-174 VCHGNHE
+174 
-181 WVVEDRN
+181 
-188 TRKLRRIETKKI
+188 
-200 AGDLRSNDGHFKY
+200 
-213 RIPKK
+213 
-218 KFLQGDV
+218 
-225 HELAVD
+225 
-231 PYTLGVWLGDGRNQ
+231 
-245 NPDICGAESDYAIVQ
+245 
-260 AILDNGYELAWDT
+260 
-273 RHKTTG
+273 
-279 VRYYGFKELRKQLQ
+279 
-293 EYDMCHS
+293 
-300 RRRSD
+300 
-305 KYIPDNYLTAT
+305 
-316 VGQRLEL
+316 
-323 LAGLLDT
+323 
-330 DGCLR
+330 
-335 KKEHRYDFTTNEE
+335 
-348 RLRDDVI
+348 
-355 SLVSTF
+355 ST
-361 GWRCSVVRY
+361 
-370 ERGISSSG
+370 
-378 IRANKPYWVISFNP
+378 
-392 TCYIPCRLERKQL
+392 
-405 YEFSKQRAITITDV
+405 
-419 EKIHGI
+419 
-425 QGNCI
+425 
-430 TVEGGVYCVG
+430 
-440 KRLKPTHNSS
+440 
-450 ICIFYFAWIIGK
+450 ICIFFFAWIIGK
-462 RPSSHNAMSGH
+462 RPDSHNAMSGH

-502 VQLVSKSSEKNELY
+502 VNLQMKSSEKNELY

-541 SEDGYLYVDDL
+541 SQDGYLYVDDL
-552 VRDRKESLSLRRL
+552 VRDRKESLSPKRL

-574 ILVDRKNDGSKELM
+574 ILVDRKNDGSRELM
-588 VGTRWNVADPLGRIE
+588 VGTRWNVMDPLGKIE
-603 KQYKDNP
+603 KQYKNNP

-624 ESNFNY
+624 ESNFDY
-630 PVHGFSTEYY
+630 PVKGFSTKYY
-640 HNMRDRLDK
+640 HDMRDKLDK

-713 VYIPSWIFNKGPK
+713 VYIPSWIFNKGQK
-726 EVTIPLVTGKIIGE
+726 ETTIPLVTGKIMGE
-740 RLTEIQFEANNGGDM
+740 KLTEIQFEANNGGDM
-755 YSDKVSSELEKHNY
+755 YSDKVSAELEKHNY

-795 KKHFIFLDP
+795 KRHFIFLDP

-838 LAMKIYGEIG
+838 LAIKIYGDVG
-848 GPAEIYSSPV
+848 GPADIISSPV

>member
-1 MCCET
+1 MISGRNKRIINAIKKKPVSCET
-6 LSDLFDMARA
+6 LRDLFDMARA
-16 VYNED
+16 VYKED
-21 NSELPYC
+21 NAELSYC
-28 LKITEYIKRAIPC
+28 LKITSYIKQVIP
-41 LPKSNSLNA
+41 LLEKSDALNSL
-50 LYWKVLLWEAPNRF
+50 YWDVLLWEAPNRF
-64 ESFLLYMEKNRP
+64 ESFLLYMGKNRP

-108 LSMPPRVGKAI
+108 LSMPPRVGK
-119 AYDTPVL
+119 
-126 TKNGWKKHGDLTIRD
+126 
-141 SVIGIDG
+141 
-148 EYKKILAI
+148 
-156 HNPCEMEYEVTFS
+156 
-169 DGEKI
+169 
-174 VCHGNHE
+174 
-181 WVVEDRN
+181 
-188 TRKLRRIETKKI
+188 
-200 AGDLRSNDGHFKY
+200 
-213 RIPKK
+213 
-218 KFLQGDV
+218 
-225 HELAVD
+225 
-231 PYTLGVWLGDGRNQ
+231 
-245 NPDICGAESDYAIVQ
+245 
-260 AILDNGYELAWDT
+260 
-273 RHKTTG
+273 
-279 VRYYGFKELRKQLQ
+279 
-293 EYDMCHS
+293 
-300 RRRSD
+300 
-305 KYIPDNYLTAT
+305 
-316 VGQRLEL
+316 
-323 LAGLLDT
+323 
-330 DGCLR
+330 
-335 KKEHRYDFTTNEE
+335 
-348 RLRDDVI
+348 
-355 SLVSTF
+355 ST
-361 GWRCSVVRY
+361 
-370 ERGISSSG
+370 
-378 IRANKPYWVISFNP
+378 
-392 TCYIPCRLERKQL
+392 
-405 YEFSKQRAITITDV
+405 
-419 EKIHGI
+419 
-425 QGNCI
+425 
-430 TVEGGVYCVG
+430 
-440 KRLKPTHNSS
+440 
-450 ICIFYFAWIIGK
+450 ICIFFYAWIIGK

-552 VRDRKESLSLRRL
+552 VRDRKESLSLKRL

-603 KQYKDNP
+603 KQYKNNP
-610 RYKFRKLPALNEKG
+610 RYKFRKIPALNEKG
-624 ESNFNY
+624 ESNFDY
-630 PVHGFSTEYY
+630 PVHGFSTKYY
-640 HNMRDRLDK
+640 HDMRDRLDK

-669 ADGLRY
+669 ADELRY

-713 VYIPSWIFNKGPK
+713 VYIPSWIFNKGKK

-740 RLTEIQFEANNGGDM
+740 KLTEIQFEANNGGDM
-755 YSDKVSSELEKHNY
+755 YSDRVSTELEKHNY

-838 LAMKIYGEIG
+838 LAMKIYGDID
-848 GPAEIYSSPV
+848 GPASIIQSPV

>member
-1 MCCET
+1 MISGRNKRIINAIKKKPVCCET
-6 LSDLFDMARA
+6 LRDLFDMARA
-16 VYNED
+16 VYKED
-21 NSELPYC
+21 NAELSYC
-28 LKITEYIKRAIPC
+28 LKITSYIKQVIP
-41 LPKSNSLNA
+41 LLEKSDALNSL
-50 LYWKVLLWEAPNRF
+50 YWDVLLWEAPNRF

-108 LSMPPRVGKAI
+108 LSMPPRVGK
-119 AYDTPVL
+119 
-126 TKNGWKKHGDLTIRD
+126 
-141 SVIGIDG
+141 
-148 EYKKILAI
+148 
-156 HNPCEMEYEVTFS
+156 
-169 DGEKI
+169 
-174 VCHGNHE
+174 
-181 WVVEDRN
+181 
-188 TRKLRRIETKKI
+188 
-200 AGDLRSNDGHFKY
+200 
-213 RIPKK
+213 
-218 KFLQGDV
+218 
-225 HELAVD
+225 
-231 PYTLGVWLGDGRNQ
+231 
-245 NPDICGAESDYAIVQ
+245 
-260 AILDNGYELAWDT
+260 
-273 RHKTTG
+273 
-279 VRYYGFKELRKQLQ
+279 
-293 EYDMCHS
+293 
-300 RRRSD
+300 
-305 KYIPDNYLTAT
+305 
-316 VGQRLEL
+316 
-323 LAGLLDT
+323 
-330 DGCLR
+330 
-335 KKEHRYDFTTNEE
+335 
-348 RLRDDVI
+348 
-355 SLVSTF
+355 ST
-361 GWRCSVVRY
+361 
-370 ERGISSSG
+370 
-378 IRANKPYWVISFNP
+378 
-392 TCYIPCRLERKQL
+392 
-405 YEFSKQRAITITDV
+405 
-419 EKIHGI
+419 
-425 QGNCI
+425 
-430 TVEGGVYCVG
+430 
-440 KRLKPTHNSS
+440 
-450 ICIFYFAWIIGK
+450 ICIFFYAWIIGK

-552 VRDRKESLSLRRL
+552 VRDRKESLSLKRL

-603 KQYKDNP
+603 KQYKNNP

-624 ESNFNY
+624 ESNFDY
-630 PVHGFSTEYY
+630 PVKGFSTKYY

-669 ADGLRY
+669 ADELRY

-684 HRVVGACD
+684 HRVIGACD

-713 VYIPSWIFNKGPK
+713 VYIPSWIFNKGKK

-740 RLTEIQFEANNGGDM
+740 KLTEIQFEANNGGDM
-755 YSDKVSSELEKHNY
+755 YSDRVSTELEKHNY

-838 LAMKIYGEIG
+838 LAMKIYGDID
-848 GPAEIYSSPV
+848 GPASIIQSPV

>member
-1 MCCET
+1 MISGRNKRIINAIKKKPVCCET
-6 LSDLFDMARA
+6 LRDLFDMARA
-16 VYNED
+16 VYKED
-21 NSELPYC
+21 NAELSYC
-28 LKITEYIKRAIPC
+28 LKITSYIKQVIP
-41 LPKSNSLNA
+41 LLEKSDVLNSL
-50 LYWKVLLWEAPNRF
+50 YWDVLLWEAPNRF

-108 LSMPPRVGKAI
+108 LSMPPRVGK
-119 AYDTPVL
+119 
-126 TKNGWKKHGDLTIRD
+126 
-141 SVIGIDG
+141 
-148 EYKKILAI
+148 
-156 HNPCEMEYEVTFS
+156 
-169 DGEKI
+169 
-174 VCHGNHE
+174 
-181 WVVEDRN
+181 
-188 TRKLRRIETKKI
+188 
-200 AGDLRSNDGHFKY
+200 
-213 RIPKK
+213 
-218 KFLQGDV
+218 
-225 HELAVD
+225 
-231 PYTLGVWLGDGRNQ
+231 
-245 NPDICGAESDYAIVQ
+245 
-260 AILDNGYELAWDT
+260 
-273 RHKTTG
+273 
-279 VRYYGFKELRKQLQ
+279 
-293 EYDMCHS
+293 
-300 RRRSD
+300 
-305 KYIPDNYLTAT
+305 
-316 VGQRLEL
+316 
-323 LAGLLDT
+323 
-330 DGCLR
+330 
-335 KKEHRYDFTTNEE
+335 
-348 RLRDDVI
+348 
-355 SLVSTF
+355 ST
-361 GWRCSVVRY
+361 
-370 ERGISSSG
+370 
-378 IRANKPYWVISFNP
+378 
-392 TCYIPCRLERKQL
+392 
-405 YEFSKQRAITITDV
+405 
-419 EKIHGI
+419 
-425 QGNCI
+425 
-430 TVEGGVYCVG
+430 
-440 KRLKPTHNSS
+440 
-450 ICIFYFAWIIGK
+450 ICIFFYAWIIGK

-552 VRDRKESLSLRRL
+552 VRDRKESLSLKRL

-603 KQYKDNP
+603 KQYKNNP
-610 RYKFRKLPALNEKG
+610 RYKFRKIPALNEKG
-624 ESNFNY
+624 ESNFDY
-630 PVHGFSTEYY
+630 PVKGFSTKYY

-669 ADGLRY
+669 ADELRY

-713 VYIPSWIFNKGPK
+713 VYIPSWIFNKGKK

-740 RLTEIQFEANNGGDM
+740 KLTEIQFEANNGGDM
-755 YSDKVSSELEKHNY
+755 YSDRVSTELEKHNY

-838 LAMKIYGEIG
+838 LAMKIYGDID
-848 GPAEIYSSPV
+848 GPASIIQSPV